1 MKRIN
6 LLLILLLVVGYVWY
20 SNTRE
25 HLTPGP
31 PTLATLQAD
40 TQDLQNQINSLNTQF
55 QQMQQQ
61 ASQGANA
68 AATARLQ
75 LQASKIS

>member
-1 MKRIN
+1 MIF
-6 LLLILLLVVGYVWY
+6 LLVLGYVWY
-20 SNTRE
+20 VGRRE

-31 PTLATLQAD
+31 PTLASLQAD
-40 TQDLQNQINSLNTQF
+40 GQDLQKQIDSLNTEF
-55 QQMQQQ
+55 QQMKQQ

-75 LQASKIS
+75 LSAAKTS

>member
-1 MKRIN
+1 MKRIS
-6 LLLILLLVVGYVWY
+6 LLSIFLLVLGYLWY
-20 SNTRE
+20 TGRRE

-31 PTLATLQAD
+31 PTLASLQAD
-40 TQDLQNQINSLNTQF
+40 GQDLQKQIDSLNSEF
-55 QQMQQQ
+55 QQMKQQ

-75 LQASKIS
+75 LSAAKTS

>member
-1 MKRIN
+1 MKRIS
-6 LLLILLLVVGYVWY
+6 LLLIFLLVLGYLWY
-20 SNTRE
+20 TGRRE

-31 PTLATLQAD
+31 PTLASLHAD
-40 TQDLQNQINSLNTQF
+40 GQDLQKQIDSLNTEF
-55 QQMQQQ
+55 QQMKQQ

-75 LQASKIS
+75 LSAAKTS

>member
-6 LLLILLLVVGYVWY
+6 LLLIFLFMLGYLWY
-20 SNTRE
+20 TNKRE

-31 PTLATLQAD
+31 PTLASLQAD
-40 TQDLQNQINSLNTQF
+40 GKDLQKQIDSLNTEF
-55 QQMQQQ
+55 QQMKQQ
-61 ASQGANA
+61 ASEGANA

-75 LQASKIS
+75 LSAVKNS